1 MNDLNAI
8 LDTGIHFIERNDIFG
23 VMVTDLHQVSDL
35 AVRSLRN
42 PDTDLHID
50 SLSAACGHKVD
61 FLCIILSNENIV
73 TSALQ
78 FKKHDVLHCT
88 VQHFAVI
95 AQQSIFQGNIGQV
108 ILLLGFQDALALQVI
123 AFARIDNKRLLQPS
137 QIVIDALHRNLAML
151 AL

>member
-1 MNDLNAI
+1 
-8 LDTGIHFIERNDIFG
+8 
-23 VMVTDLHQVSDL
+23 MVTDLHQVSDL

-95 AQQSIFQGNIGQV
+95 AQQSI
-108 ILLLGFQDALALQVI
+108 LQ
-123 AFARIDNKRLLQPS
+123 
-137 QIVIDALHRNLAML
+137 
-151 AL
+151 